1 VRLLFLVALALI
13 GCADSPAAEEPAE
26 IDDRFV
32 PPTHRDGDRVVMPLT
47 FPDGTRAAITYRPAL
62 ALAELGLEPYGS
74 ATLAGDSPHPAR
86 ADEVGRDFWIRHGA
100 HARRQPTSLLFEFG
114 RWTVEVWDFE
124 AGNPGA
130 MTPQERRDFRANLS
144 GHVTADGFL
153 VLEAS
158 PPLTLA
164 EAGEH
169 AGQALHFGMRDRS
182 PWLLLRMQRCGP
194 RAEST
199 SRGFASWCLS
209 DTMVAHA
216 YGGRRFLAAAA
227 EGIALR

>member
-1 VRLLFLVALALI
+1 VRVLVLAALALI
-13 GCADSPAAEEPAE
+13 GCADSPAPDEPPAVG
-26 IDDRFV
+26 DRFV
-32 PPTHRDGDRVVMPLT
+32 PPTHRDGDRVVMPLM
-47 FPDGTRAAITYRPAL
+47 FPDGSRATITYPPEL

-74 ATLAGDSPHPAR
+74 GTLQGDSPHPGR
-86 ADEVGRDFWIRHGA
+86 SDQVGRDFAIRYGTA
-100 HARRQPTSLLFEFG
+100 VRPRRRSLLLRFG
-114 RWTVEVWDFE
+114 RWAVEVYDYA
-124 AGNPGA
+124 AGSPAA
-130 MTPQERRDFRANLS
+130 MTRAERRDFRRSLT
-144 GHVTADGFL
+144 GRVTADGFL

-164 EAGEH
+164 KAGQH
-169 AGQALHFGMRDRS
+169 AGPALHFGNQDPS
-182 PWLLLRMQRCGP
+182 PWLLLRLQRCGP